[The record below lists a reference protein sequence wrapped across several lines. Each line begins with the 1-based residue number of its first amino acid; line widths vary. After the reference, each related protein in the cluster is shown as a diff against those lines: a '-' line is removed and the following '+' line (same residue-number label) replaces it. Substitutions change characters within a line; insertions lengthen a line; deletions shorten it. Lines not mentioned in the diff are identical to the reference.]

1 VYGDVVS
8 KRQLGEQK
16 EIAALCSR
24 IGAGS
29 GVLERLGSKGVTA
42 SLHEELRNE
51 FQVQAQQ
58 KDATIADLNL
68 SRGFLALRALNER
81 LHFLSLL
88 PDSTISSNTTHHANI
103 QIESFYIPANRRKG
117 QSIGKS
123 AHNFAFKVT
132 ISHNGP
138 QDSSPFVVKSCRWV
152 ITNEYEDVNVAE
164 NSGVIGKHPRIC
176 AGKEFSYINFCTL
189 ITPLG
194 VLKGHLDLLDERTG
208 EVLKADINPI
218 KLDVQ
223 RIPTKEQADA
233 LEALVR
239 GHSVPVQ
246 YQSKTQPEKVTV
258 G

>member
-81 LHFLSLL
+81 LHLF
-88 PDSTISSNTTHHANI
+88 IS
-103 QIESFYIPANRRKG
+103 
-117 QSIGKS
+117 
-123 AHNFAFKVT
+123 VT
-132 ISHNGP
+132 
-138 QDSSPFVVKSCRWV
+138 
-152 ITNEYEDVNVAE
+152 
-164 NSGVIGKHPRIC
+164 
-176 AGKEFSYINFCTL
+176 
-189 ITPLG
+189 
-194 VLKGHLDLLDERTG
+194 
-208 EVLKADINPI
+208 
-218 KLDVQ
+218 
-223 RIPTKEQADA
+223 
-233 LEALVR
+233 
-239 GHSVPVQ
+239 
-246 YQSKTQPEKVTV
+246 
-258 G
+258 

>member
-1 VYGDVVS
+1 
-8 KRQLGEQK
+8 
-16 EIAALCSR
+16 
-24 IGAGS
+24 
-29 GVLERLGSKGVTA
+29 
-42 SLHEELRNE
+42 
-51 FQVQAQQ
+51 
-58 KDATIADLNL
+58 
-68 SRGFLALRALNER
+68 
-81 LHFLSLL
+81 
-88 PDSTISSNTTHHANI
+88 
-103 QIESFYIPANRRKG
+103 
-117 QSIGKS
+117 
-123 AHNFAFKVT
+123 
-132 ISHNGP
+132 
-138 QDSSPFVVKSCRWV
+138 
-152 ITNEYEDVNVAE
+152 
-164 NSGVIGKHPRIC
+164 VIGKHPRIC